1 MHSFTFYFSYIGVYG
16 ALFVVGMFSTVFGV
30 RELVSVRTRLFHN
43 ESFIKLFFKNLQGK
57 KAE

>member
-1 MHSFTFYFSYIGVYG
+1 MHSITFYFSYIGVYG

-43 ESFIKLFFKNLQGK
+43 ESFIKLFLENFTG
-57 KAE
+57 